1 VPQAALPADQI
12 LFGAAFYEEYRVAG
26 TLERDLDL
34 MVEAAFTVIRV
45 GESVWSTWE
54 PGPGQ
59 FDLEWL
65 QPVLDGAHAR
75 GIRVILGT
83 PTYAV
88 PPWLRTLHPEI
99 AAESATGRRVP
110 WGTRQEIDYA
120 NGAFRFYAER
130 VIRAVVGRYAAH
142 PAVIG
147 FQVDNEPGAFVL
159 HNRDVFDGFLR
170 HLRAT
175 YGTIENLNREWGL
188 TYWSHRLTDWSELWA
203 PDGNHSPQYQI
214 EWRRYQALVVNEFI
228 AWQAEIVRE
237 YSNAEQFVTTCI
249 SYERPAVHD
258 AQLVR
263 ALDVTAGN
271 PYYKM
276 QEALRIGVEVPRPDI
291 WWTSGVWGLYE
302 QADRMFSSAQAPF
315 LVTETNAQ
323 SIGQSHWQNHTP
335 YPGQIALAA
344 LAFVSRGAR
353 MIEYWQWQTLHSGIE
368 TYWGGVLPHNGQ
380 PGRIYREIAEL
391 GRRIQALGPALEGYR
406 PDADVTLLYS
416 TDTKRSF
423 EFYPPLAT
431 DDGGP
436 DPQAYLRIFDAFYRG
451 AFEAGLQSRIV
462 HVEQFTFE
470 DPVAFAR
477 EHPVLVVPTLYIASD
492 AELDALV
499 AYANAGGH
507 LVVGIRTGYG
517 DQLARARTE
526 TAPARIGGP
535 AGIRY
540 DEYSTLDAPAAVRS
554 EVFDL
559 TDKAAGTGWADG
571 LELDGADVLASYAS
585 GIYRDRPA
593 ATSRAVG
600 AGRISYVGT
609 LPNRELVTAILSWA
623 VPAPLATGWAR
634 EATVTLAS
642 GTVPAGRAWFVSNW
656 SPDAASVTPP
666 ADLLDGG
673 VVVAGGIPLVLDPWT
688 VKVLVERTGPE
699 DGVDNPE
706 TPEKVERS

>member
-1 VPQAALPADQI
+1 
-12 LFGAAFYEEYRVAG
+12 
-26 TLERDLDL
+26 
-34 MVEAAFTVIRV
+34 
-45 GESVWSTWE
+45 
-54 PGPGQ
+54 
-59 FDLEWL
+59 
-65 QPVLDGAHAR
+65 
-75 GIRVILGT
+75 
-83 PTYAV
+83 
-88 PPWLRTLHPEI
+88 
-99 AAESATGRRVP
+99 
-110 WGTRQEIDYA
+110 
-120 NGAFRFYAER
+120 
-130 VIRAVVGRYAAH
+130 
-142 PAVIG
+142 
-147 FQVDNEPGAFVL
+147 
-159 HNRDVFDGFLR
+159 
-170 HLRAT
+170 
-175 YGTIENLNREWGL
+175 
-188 TYWSHRLTDWSELWA
+188 
-203 PDGNHSPQYQI
+203 
-214 EWRRYQALVVNEFI
+214 
-228 AWQAEIVRE
+228 
-237 YSNAEQFVTTCI
+237 
-249 SYERPAVHD
+249 
-258 AQLVR
+258 
-263 ALDVTAGN
+263 
-271 PYYKM
+271 
-276 QEALRIGVEVPRPDI
+276 
-291 WWTSGVWGLYE
+291 
-302 QADRMFSSAQAPF
+302 
-315 LVTETNAQ
+315 
-323 SIGQSHWQNHTP
+323 
-335 YPGQIALAA
+335 
-344 LAFVSRGAR
+344 
-353 MIEYWQWQTLHSGIE
+353 
-368 TYWGGVLPHNGQ
+368 
-380 PGRIYREIAEL
+380 
-391 GRRIQALGPALEGYR
+391 
-406 PDADVTLLYS
+406 
-416 TDTKRSF
+416 
-423 EFYPPLAT
+423 
-431 DDGGP
+431 
-436 DPQAYLRIFDAFYRG
+436 
-451 AFEAGLQSRIV
+451 
-462 HVEQFTFE
+462 
-470 DPVAFAR
+470 
-477 EHPVLVVPTLYIASD
+477 VLVVPTLYIASD

-585 GIYRDRPA
+585 GIYLDRPA